1 MTGLHT
7 NRRRDNAKYER
18 LVCRRAAQREK
29 YFPALNLVAGPM
41 GTLLALFPG
50 SILHFAPRLNAT
62 MSEDG
67 LPAAHVKRLVKSKL
81 AELMSG
87 LGPDAK
93 GNTHEGHV
101 QKEALNAFGESA
113 KIFIHYLTA
122 TANEFCR
129 EGKRQTIGVDDVF
142 RAIEDL
148 EFGEFTE
155 PLKQAL
161 EGA

>member
-1 MTGLHT
+1 MNSYSNGSSPRA
-7 NRRRDNAKYER
+7 RRKIIPAKPG
-18 LVCRRAAQREK
+18 QS
-29 YFPALNLVAGPM
+29 M
-41 GTLLALFPG
+41 GTLLALVPT
-50 SILHFAPRLNAT
+50 SDLHPAPRLNAA